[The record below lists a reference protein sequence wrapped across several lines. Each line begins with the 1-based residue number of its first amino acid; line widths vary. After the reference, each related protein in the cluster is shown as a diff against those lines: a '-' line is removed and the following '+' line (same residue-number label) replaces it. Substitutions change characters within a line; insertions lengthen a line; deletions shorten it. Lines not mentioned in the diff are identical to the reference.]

1 MFASFLR
8 SSEEELKLRR
18 ASLVIGVVAALIF
31 ICCAAM
37 VAVTL
42 YLTPEMDRL
51 AAGKDK
57 CDTNNHKGPEH
68 YLATCPCHF
77 MSTPLFYYAVLM
89 SSYIQSMVP
98 VCNL

>member
-18 ASLVIGVVAALIF
+18 ASLVIGVVATLIF

-57 CDTNNHKGPEH
+57 GDTNNH
-68 YLATCPCHF
+68 
-77 MSTPLFYYAVLM
+77 
-89 SSYIQSMVP
+89 
-98 VCNL
+98 